1 MQDGNRSIFKGNSAI
16 SWGESCMS
24 SSQMCPQV
32 LHFLVE
38 NYGLSGSQR
47 PLTRGRYP
55 NLVIRGPIVEHLDYH
70 ARSWMVYGV
79 FRCSPTF
86 CEPLVSHYN
95 FGGRVMRMISAKHIK
110 GKSPTCWNHM
120 GMHPFWERFSI
131 PHDIHIGKFENGLW
145 HWVCHTLSHIYPL
158 LIHLLS
164 LHTPWWGLM
173 RHD

>member
-1 MQDGNRSIFKGNSAI
+1 
-16 SWGESCMS
+16 MS

-55 NLVIRGPIVEHLDYH
+55 
-70 ARSWMVYGV
+70 V

-110 GKSPTCWNHM
+110 GKSPTC
-120 GMHPFWERFSI
+120 
-131 PHDIHIGKFENGLW
+131 
-145 HWVCHTLSHIYPL
+145 
-158 LIHLLS
+158 
-164 LHTPWWGLM
+164 
-173 RHD
+173 